1 MDELLGTALL
11 LVAAIS
17 PSKVDITPEPEASVS
32 QDGSAAGNRPA
43 SSGGGG
49 VRAVDSKACSQ

>member
-11 LVAAIS
+11 LVAAVS
-17 PSKVDITPEPEASVS
+17 PSKVDITSEPEASVS
-32 QDGSAAGNRPA
+32 QDGSATGNRPA

-49 VRAVDSKACSQ
+49 VRAVDI